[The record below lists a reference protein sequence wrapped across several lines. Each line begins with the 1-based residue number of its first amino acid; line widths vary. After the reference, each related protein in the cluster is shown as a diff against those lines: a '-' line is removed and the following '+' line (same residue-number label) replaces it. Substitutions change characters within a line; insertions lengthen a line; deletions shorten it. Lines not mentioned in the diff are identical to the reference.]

1 MNRFSAPPIWPS
13 IWMALLLSLLLA
25 GCSAAPDEESTS
37 KVDSQIAVT
46 TVMPLQR
53 TFHATVE
60 ALGSAM
66 GDPHHARAI
75 SLAHGGQIV
84 AVSVAAGQTV
94 SRGQPLLTI
103 TPDPATRSAY
113 QQAQSAL
120 TLAQGELRR
129 TEQLAAQRLATQS
142 QLATARKVL
151 ADAQIALDA
160 QRALGGGSAQETV
173 DAPADGVV
181 TALSVGLGDRV
192 AANAPLLSFT
202 PAHALVAVLGV
213 QPESGATLHAGM
225 AVQLHSVYGPA
236 ESFLGTLRM
245 VGQSVDP
252 QTHLLPAQVE
262 LPAEASATLVAGAA
276 LSAQIRTSDFSAW
289 AVPRAAVLNDEQ
301 GDYLFQIEHGKAKRV
316 EVKLRSPDGDTV
328 GVQGA
333 LDAQAPVIVLGVY
346 ELNDGDAVKQ
356 QTAQAAAQSKPAA
369 VSSATTP
376 ASPATKQS
384 SAQGSAQ

>member
-1 MNRFSAPPIWPS
+1 MNRFTAPS
-13 IWMALLLSLLLA
+13 IVYALVLSGLLA
-25 GCSAAPDEESTS
+25 GCSGAPDAESTS

-46 TVMPLQR
+46 TAMPVQQ
-53 TFHATVE
+53 TFHDTVD
-60 ALGSAM
+60 ALGNTM

-84 AVSVAAGQTV
+84 AVQVAAGQTV
-94 SRGQPLLTI
+94 LRGQPLLTI

-113 QQAQSAL
+113 QQAQNAL
-120 TLAQGELRR
+120 TLAQGELKR
-129 TEQLAAQRLATQS
+129 TTELAAQRLATQS
-142 QLATARKVL
+142 QLATARKAL
-151 ADAQIALDA
+151 ADAQIALEA

-181 TALSVGLGDRV
+181 TAVSVGLGERV

-213 QPESGATLHAGM
+213 QPESGAKLHAGM
-225 AVQLHSVYGPA
+225 AVQLHSVYGP
-236 ESFLGTLRM
+236 SQGFIGTLRM

-289 AVPRAAVLNDEQ
+289 AVPRVAVLNDQQ
-301 GDYLFQIEHGKAKRV
+301 GDYLFQVEQGKAKRV
-316 EVKLRSPDGDTV
+316 DVKLRSPDGDTV
-328 GVQGA
+328 GVQGP
-333 LDAQAPVIVLGVY
+333 LNAQAKVIVLGVY
-346 ELNDGDAVKQ
+346 ELNDGDAVKE
-356 QTAQAAAQSKPAA
+356 QAAQPPPAA
-369 VSSATTP
+369 TP
-376 ASPATKQS
+376 VQS
-384 SAQGSAQ
+384 TAKQGSAQ